1 MSNFLSLY
9 ITTPSREVAETIGR
23 TLVEERLAAC
33 VNIIAGACSIYRWEG
48 KVETANEVVLIAKGR
63 SDLFNK
69 IEHRV
74 RELHPYECPCVVAW
88 PIVAGHQPYLDWLA
102 HETSVVR

>member
-1 MSNFLSLY
+1 
-9 ITTPSREVAETIGR
+9 VAEAIGR

-33 VNIIAGACSIYRWEG
+33 VNIIPGARSIYRWEG

-63 SDLFNK
+63 SDLFKQIDN
-69 IEHRV
+69 RV
-74 RELHPYECPCVVAW
+74 RELHPYECPCIVGW

-102 HETSVVR
+102 HEMSTGTE